1 MTWGPA
7 LSRSANVNQLAFHI
21 RQFVSIYEWIWM
33 SLGSM
38 IPDTPL
44 EAFGLLVVVMVV
56 YLMTSLIGK
65 PAESPTL
72 IDRNI
77 DHSRLAC
84 PSCGVVSRPLRAR
97 THQISAFSL
106 TPKAF
111 VKCGQCEHQ
120 WLKRPKDQGRCP
132 QCKSRDNPRLLDERL
147 IDKHNIARCKHCQH
161 EWLRA

>member
-7 LSRSANVNQLAFHI
+7 PSRSANVNQLAFHI

-38 IPDTPL
+38 FPDTPL
-44 EAFGLLVVVMVV
+44 EVVGLLVVMIVV
-56 YLMTSLIGK
+56 YLMTSLVGK
-65 PAESPTL
+65 PAELLVSS
-72 IDRNI
+72 DGNI

-111 VKCGQCEHQ
+111 VECGQCEHQ
-120 WLKRPKDQGRCP
+120 WLPRPRDQGRCP
-132 QCKSRDNPRLLDERL
+132 QCKSRDDPRLLDEQL

>member
-1 MTWGPA
+1 
-7 LSRSANVNQLAFHI
+7 
-21 RQFVSIYEWIWM
+21 
-33 SLGSM
+33 M

-97 THQISAFSL
+97 THKISAFSL
-106 TPKAF
+106 TPKA
-111 VKCGQCEHQ
+111 
-120 WLKRPKDQGRCP
+120 
-132 QCKSRDNPRLLDERL
+132 LLSAGSASISGYHAPGIKGDAL
-147 IDKHNIARCKHCQH
+147 SANH
-161 EWLRA
+161 EITLAFWMSNLSISTTSHGASIVSTNG

>member
-1 MTWGPA
+1 M
-7 LSRSANVNQLAFHI
+7 
-21 RQFVSIYEWIWM
+21 SIYEWIWM

-38 IPDTPL
+38 VPDTPL
-44 EAFGLLVVVMVV
+44 EVFGLLVAMIVV
-56 YLMTSLIGK
+56 YLMTSLVGK
-65 PAESPTL
+65 PAELLVSS
-72 IDRNI
+72 DGNI

-111 VKCGQCEHQ
+111 VECGQCEHQ
-120 WLKRPKDQGRCP
+120 WLPRPRDQGRCP
-132 QCKSRDNPRLLDERL
+132 QCKSRDNPRLLDEQL

>member
-1 MTWGPA
+1 M
-7 LSRSANVNQLAFHI
+7 
-21 RQFVSIYEWIWM
+21 SIYEWILM

-38 IPDTPL
+38 VPDTPL
-44 EAFGLLVVVMVV
+44 EVFGLLVAMIVV
-56 YLMTSLIGK
+56 YLITSLVDK
-65 PAESPTL
+65 PAELPASS
-72 IDRNI
+72 DGNI

-84 PSCGVVSRPLRAR
+84 PSCDVVSRPLRAR

-111 VKCGQCEHQ
+111 VECGQCQHQ
-120 WLKRPKDQGRCP
+120 WLQRPRDQGRCP
-132 QCKSRDNPRLLDERL
+132 HCKSRDNPRLLDEQL

>member
-44 EAFGLLVVVMVV
+44 EVFGLLVAMIVV
-56 YLMTSLIGK
+56 YLMTSLVGK
-65 PAESPTL
+65 PAELLASS
-72 IDRNI
+72 DGNI

-111 VKCGQCEHQ
+111 VECGQCERQ
-120 WLKRPKDQGRCP
+120 WLQRPKDRGRCP
-132 QCKSRDNPRLLDERL
+132 QCKSRDNPRLLDVQL
-147 IDKHNIARCKHCQH
+147 IGKHNIARCKHCQH

>member
-1 MTWGPA
+1 MNWGPV
-7 LSRSANVNQLAFHI
+7 LSRSANVNQLASQI

-38 IPDTPL
+38 VPDTPL
-44 EAFGLLVVVMVV
+44 EVFGVLVAMIVV
-56 YLMTSLIGK
+56 YLMTSLVGK
-65 PAESPTL
+65 PAELLVSS
-72 IDRNI
+72 DGNI

-111 VKCGQCEHQ
+111 VECGQCEHQ
-120 WLKRPKDQGRCP
+120 WLPRPRDQGRCP
-132 QCKSRDNPRLLDERL
+132 HCKSRDNPRLLDEQL

>member
-38 IPDTPL
+38 FPDTPF
-44 EAFGLLVVVMVV
+44 EVFGILVAMIVV
-56 YLMTSLIGK
+56 YLMTNLVGK
-65 PAESPTL
+65 PAEPLASSNG
-72 IDRNI
+72 NI

-111 VKCGQCEHQ
+111 VKCGQCEHR
-120 WLKRPKDQGRCP
+120 WLQRPKDQGRCP
-132 QCKSRDNPRLLDERL
+132 HCKSRDYPRLLDERL

>member
-1 MTWGPA
+1 MNWGPV
-7 LSRSANVNQLAFHI
+7 LSRSANVTQLAFHV
-21 RQFVSIYEWIWM
+21 RQVVSIYEWIWM

-38 IPDTPL
+38 VPDTPL
-44 EAFGLLVVVMVV
+44 EAFGLLVVVIVA
-56 YLMTSLIGK
+56 YLMTSLVGK
-65 PAESPTL
+65 PAELLASSNG
-72 IDRNI
+72 NI

-111 VKCGQCEHQ
+111 VECGQCEHQ
-120 WLKRPKDQGRCP
+120 WPQRPRDQGRCP
-132 QCKSRDNPRLLDERL
+132 QCKSRGIPRLLDEQL
-147 IDKHNIARCKHCQH
+147 IDKRNIARCKHCQH